1 MPQIVLEYS
10 SNVLKQSGFALLFAD
25 IHQILHERAGIK
37 LDNCKSR
44 ALRYDEFYVGDGHPS
59 NAFVHLD
66 IRFIEGRSEEAKQ
79 SVGIASLNRL
89 KQFFEKSVARLDLQI
104 TVELGDIQRSCYFK
118 FPEGTLTVQ

>member
-10 SNVLKQSGFALLFAD
+10 ANVLEQAEFSHLFFD
-25 IHQILHERAGIK
+25 IHEILHEQASIK

-44 ALRYDEFYVGDGHPS
+44 ALRRDEYHIGDGHPS

-66 IRFIEGRSEEAKQ
+66 IRFIEGRSEAVKH

-89 KQFFEKSVARLDLQI
+89 KQFFEKSMARLDLQI
-104 TVELGDIQRSCYFK
+104 TVELGDIKRSSYFK